1 MYHDVEKRVRAAI
14 GRYIHK
20 VYNIDVRILTERP
33 PRIEMGE
40 IATPV
45 CFDLAKQLK
54 KSPRILA
61 QEIANKVGPI
71 EGVARFEVAG
81 AGYLNAYLDRAA
93 FFRDV
98 AAQAGNEAL
107 APTARA
113 GKAMVEHTSVN
124 PNKAAHIGHLRNAIM
139 GDTFARLLKHAG
151 HSVEVQNYIDN
162 TGVQV
167 ADVVIGFIHLEGK
180 SPAEVLELTQQPR
193 FDYLCWDLY
202 ARVGQFLEGNPDGAK
217 YRSETLH
224 GIETGVGVAAEM
236 GAIVADAIVQCHL
249 KTLDRLG
256 IDFDLLSQ
264 ESEILRLNFWQAAFE
279 LLKAQGTVH
288 LATSGKNAGC
298 WVMRLPT
305 EARATEAS
313 AGASAAAGPGAE
325 GAAPGE
331 DADDAADAKVIV
343 RSSGT
348 VTYVGK
354 DIAYHLWKF
363 GLLGR
368 DFNYKRAHTHPDG
381 HVAWITTTEPS
392 EAGAPAFGNA
402 QKVFNVID
410 SRQIYPQVVVAL
422 ALRAL
427 GHPEAADN
435 LFHISYDVVAL
446 TVRCAT
452 ELGYEIS
459 AEDAKRGTVEVSGR
473 KGQGV
478 IADDLL
484 DRLEKHA
491 RTEVDSRHAEDRS
504 EERAAVAH
512 AIAIGALRYFLL
524 KFTRTSIINFDFE
537 DALSF
542 EGETGPYVQYAA
554 VRARNIFRKMAEQQ
568 PDFSR
573 ARLAQGL
580 GDGGGDSAV
589 EAALAAPGGN
599 SLWEL
604 ILLAGL
610 LGNSVQGALTAREP
624 AGVARYAFQ
633 LAQAFNLFYHKHHI
647 LSETDEGKQRLLLQ
661 IADVAEKQLVAA
673 LGLLGIE
680 APEKM

>member
-1 MYHDVEKRVRAAI
+1 VYHDVEKRVRAAI

-81 AGYLNAYLDRAA
+81 AGYLNAHLDRAV
-93 FFRDV
+93 FLRDV
-98 AAQAGNEAL
+98 AERAGNEAI
-107 APTARA
+107 APTSRA

-139 GDTFARLLKHAG
+139 GDTFARLLRHAG
-151 HSVEVQNYIDN
+151 HTVEVQNYIDN

-180 SPAEVLELTQQPR
+180 SAAEVLELTQRPR

-217 YRSETLH
+217 FRAETLH
-224 GIETGVGVAAEM
+224 DIEAGTGMAAEM

-256 IDFDLLSQ
+256 IDFDLLCQ

-279 LLKAQGTVH
+279 LLKGHGTIH

-298 WVMRLPT
+298 WVMRLPS
-305 EARATEAS
+305 E
-313 AGASAAAGPGAE
+313 AGAAEPSAETAAPEE
-325 GAAPGE
+325 GA
-331 DADDAADAKVIV
+331 DDTADAKVIV

-368 DFNYKRAHTHPDG
+368 DFHYKKAHTHPDG
-381 HVAWITTTEPS
+381 HVAWVTTTEPS
-392 EAGAPAFGNA
+392 EPGAPAFGNA
-402 QKVFNVID
+402 QKVFNVVD
-410 SRQIYPQVVVAL
+410 SRQIYPQLVVAL

-427 GHPEAADN
+427 GHGEAADN
-435 LFHISYDVVAL
+435 FFHISYDVVAL
-446 TVRCAT
+446 TIRCAT

-484 DRLEKHA
+484 NRLESDA
-491 RTEVDSRHAEDRS
+491 RAEVDSRHPEDPAD
-504 EERAAVAH
+504 ERAAVAH

-524 KFTRTSIINFDFE
+524 KFTRTSIIAFDFE

-554 VRARNIFRKMAEQQ
+554 VRARNIFRKMTEQQ
-568 PDFSR
+568 PDFRR
-573 ARLAQGL
+573 AQLAQET
-580 GDGGGDSAV
+580 GGEGDSTAQ
-589 EAALAAPGGN
+589 AALAAPGGN

-610 LGNSVQGALTAREP
+610 LGNSVQGALNTKEP
-624 AGVARYAFQ
+624 ASVARYAFQ

-647 LSETDEGKQRLLLQ
+647 LSETDERKRTLLLQ

>member
-93 FFRDV
+93 FFSDV
-98 AAQAGNEAL
+98 AAKAGNEAI
-107 APTARA
+107 APTPRA

-139 GDTFARLLKHAG
+139 GDTFARLLRHAG
-151 HSVEVQNYIDN
+151 HTVEVQNYIDN

-180 SPAEVLELTQQPR
+180 SAAEVLELTQQPR

-202 ARVGQFLEGNPDGAK
+202 ARAGQFLEGNPDAGK
-217 YRSETLH
+217 FRSETLH
-224 GIETGVGVAAEM
+224 AIEAGVGGAAEI

-249 KTLDRLG
+249 RTLDRLG

-264 ESEILRLNFWQAAFE
+264 ESEILRLNFWQAAFD

-288 LATSGKNAGC
+288 LATTGKNAGC

-305 EARATEAS
+305 EAGTGAAAAE
-313 AGASAAAGPGAE
+313 AGAE
-325 GAAPGE
+325 AAPVAE
-331 DADDAADAKVIV
+331 ESTDDAADAKVIV

-368 DFNYKRAHTHPDG
+368 DFHYKKAHTHPDG
-381 HVAWITTTEPS
+381 HVAWVTTTKPS
-392 EAGAPAFGNA
+392 EADAPAFGHA

-452 ELGYEIS
+452 ELGYAIS

-484 DRLEKHA
+484 DRLESHA
-491 RTEVDSRHAEDRS
+491 RAEVDSRHPDFPAD
-504 EERAAVAH
+504 ERG
-512 AIAIGALRYFLL
+512 AIAHSIAVGALRYFLL

-568 PDFSR
+568 PDFRR
-573 ARLAQGL
+573 AQLAGVVG
-580 GDGGGDSAV
+580 GDGNGDSA
-589 EAALAAPGGN
+589 AALAAPDGN

-610 LGNSVQGALTAREP
+610 LGNSVQGALNAKEP

-647 LSETDEGKQRLLLQ
+647 LSEPDAAKRMLLLQ

-673 LGLLGIE
+673 LGLLGID

>member
-20 VYNIDVRILTERP
+20 VYNIDVRISTERP
-33 PRIEMGE
+33 PRIDMGE

-93 FFRDV
+93 FFADL
-98 AAQAGNEAL
+98 AAKAGNEAL
-107 APTARA
+107 APTPRA

-124 PNKAAHIGHLRNAIM
+124 PNKAAHIGHLRNAVM
-139 GDTFARLLKHAG
+139 GDTFARLLRHAG
-151 HSVEVQNYIDN
+151 HTVEVQNYIDN

-180 SPAEVLELTQQPR
+180 SAAEVLELTQRPR

-202 ARVGQFLEGNPDGAK
+202 ARVGQFLEGNPAAAK
-217 YRSETLH
+217 FRAETLH
-224 GIETGVGVAAEM
+224 DIEAGVGGAAEI

-249 KTLDRLG
+249 RTLDRLG

-279 LLKAQGTVH
+279 LLKAKSTVH

-305 EARATEAS
+305 EA
-313 AGASAAAGPGAE
+313 GAAVAAEPGADPPSAAAEE
-325 GAAPGE
+325 GV
-331 DADDAADAKVIV
+331 DDAADAKVIV

-368 DFNYKRAHTHPDG
+368 DFHYKKAHTHPDG
-381 HVAWITTTEPS
+381 HVAWVTTTEPS
-392 EAGAPAFGNA
+392 EPGAPAFGNA

-410 SRQIYPQVVVAL
+410 SRQIYPQQVVAL

-452 ELGYEIS
+452 ELGYQIS

-484 DRLEKHA
+484 DRLESHA
-491 RTEVDSRHAEDRS
+491 RAEVDSRHPDFPAD
-504 EERAAVAH
+504 ERAAIAH
-512 AIAIGALRYFLL
+512 SIAIGALRYFLL

-568 PDFSR
+568 PDFRREQWAAGSER
-573 ARLAQGL
+573 S
-580 GDGGGDSAV
+580 GDGDTAV
-589 EAALAAPGGN
+589 GTALAPPGGN

-610 LGNSVQGALTAREP
+610 LGNSVQGALNAKEP

-633 LAQAFNLFYHKHHI
+633 LAQAFNLFYHQHHI
-647 LSETDEGKQRLLLQ
+647 LSEPDAAKRTLLLQ

-673 LGLLGIE
+673 LGLLGID